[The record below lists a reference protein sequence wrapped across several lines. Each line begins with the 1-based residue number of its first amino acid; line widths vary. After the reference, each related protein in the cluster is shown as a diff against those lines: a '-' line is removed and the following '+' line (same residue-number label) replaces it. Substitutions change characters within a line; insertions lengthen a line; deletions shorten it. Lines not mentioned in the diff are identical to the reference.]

1 MKASSISISIV
12 LIFISLS
19 ISLLRFNNSVD
30 FDSFLR
36 CLPTHSNPF
45 IPIADA
51 ILTPTNSSFEYIYQL
66 RASNLR
72 TLLSSTSRPVAIITA
87 LHPSHAQATVV
98 CAKRHGFQLRIRSG
112 GHDYEGLSYTSNVP
126 FVILDMFNLHSIDVD
141 IESETAWVQAGAT
154 TGELYYRIAEK
165 SNVHGFPSGICTTVG
180 IGGHFSGG
188 GYGFL
193 MRKYGLSIDNVIDAQ
208 LIDANGRILN
218 RESMGDDVF
227 WAIRGG
233 GATSFGVI
241 LSWRVKLV
249 RVPPRVT
256 VFTVP
261 RTLEQGATDLVYRWQ
276 QVAPKLPKKIFI
288 RLQLQP
294 IKNNINSRTVRVL
307 FFGHFLGQAD
317 RLIQL
322 LNINFPELGLLGS
335 DCLEMSWVEST
346 VFWAG
351 FPTGTSI
358 DVLLDRRLVNRSF
371 FKSKSDYYKVMIP
384 KQGLEMLWEAMMDI
398 EDIIVQMNPYGGR
411 MEEISESKTAFAQRG
426 GNLFMVQYMVVWSE
440 SEGGIDAAARYVELL
455 RRLYS
460 AMTPYASSNPRE
472 AFLNYRDLDVGS
484 KESNETDFENT
495 KEYGTKYF
503 RNNFIRLAGVKAMI
517 DAENFFKN
525 EQSIPPLPVRATH

>member
-1 MKASSISISIV
+1 MKASISTIPIV
-12 LIFISLS
+12 LIFVSLS
-19 ISLLRFNNSVD
+19 ISLTTSNDSVN
-30 FDSFLR
+30 FDNFLR
-36 CLPTHSNPF
+36 CLSVHANPLV
-45 IPIADA
+45 PIADA

-72 TLLSSTSRPVAIITA
+72 TLLSSTPRPVAIITA

-98 CAKRHGFQLRIRSG
+98 CAKHHGFQVRIRSG
-112 GHDYEGLSYTSNVP
+112 GHDFEGLSYTSDVP

-165 SNVHGFPSGICTTVG
+165 SKVHGFPSGFGTTIG

-193 MRKYGLSIDNVIDAQ
+193 MRKYGLSIDNVIDAE

-218 RESMGDDVF
+218 RESMGEDVF

-233 GATSFGVI
+233 GATSFGII

-261 RTLEQGATDLVYRWQ
+261 RTLEQGATELVYRWQ
-276 QVAPKLPKKIFI
+276 QVAPKLPKDIFI
-288 RLQLQP
+288 RLQPQP
-294 IKNNINSRTVRVL
+294 IKNGSNSRTVRVL
-307 FFGHFLGQAD
+307 FFGHFLGQTD
-317 RLIQL
+317 RLMRL
-322 LNINFPELGLLGS
+322 MNTKFPELGLERS

-346 VFWAG
+346 IYMAG
-351 FPTGTSI
+351 FRNETSI
-358 DVLLDRRLVNRSF
+358 DVLLDRVRVNRSF
-371 FKSKSDYYKVMIP
+371 SKTKSDYYKTVIP
-384 KQGLEMLWEAMMDI
+384 KQGLETLWKAMMDI
-398 EDIIVQMNPYGGR
+398 GDIMVQMNPYGGR
-411 MEEISESKTAFAQRG
+411 MKEISESETAFAHRG
-426 GNLFMVQYMVVWSE
+426 GNLFMVLYMVLWSE
-440 SEGGIDAAARYVELL
+440 SEGGIDAAARHVELS
-455 RRLYS
+455 RMLYR
-460 AMTPYASSNPRE
+460 AMAPYASSNPRE

-484 KESNETDFENT
+484 EESFGTDFEVA

-503 RNNFIRLAGVKAMI
+503 GNNFLRLAGVKAMI
-517 DAENFFKN
+517 DPENFFKN
-525 EQSIPPLPVRATH
+525 EQSIPPLPMRATQ